1 MSLLRIQVTLG
12 AGATQLTTEHVPA
25 RHIIA
30 EADDGNAD
38 PAFMGDSGVT
48 TANGIRLNFS
58 ATAPGRAEL
67 GPFSGDAPLNANEV
81 FFIGTA
87 AELVNVLVVT
97 H

>member
-1 MSLLRIQVTLG
+1 MPLIRIQVTLG
-12 AGATQLTTEHVPA
+12 AGATQLTADDVPA
-25 RHIIA
+25 RQIIA

-38 PAFMGDSGVT
+38 AAFMGDSGVT
-48 TANGIRLNFS
+48 AANGIRLTPS
-58 ATAPGRAEL
+58 ATVPGRAEL
-67 GPFSGDAPLNANEV
+67 GPFSGAPVNANEV